1 MGKVYTIEGNTS
13 GGSTLVANGGG
24 VAAKSY
30 DSSYSRIAKIWR
42 PMYKYGEAKKVV
54 AMATK
59 YIGYLEKKTNSNLE
73 SFTANAGY
81 NNYTIFAK
89 MYNDY
94 THINVQGQPWC
105 DVFVDMMF
113 ILALGV
119 NRAKELLG
127 GFSAYT
133 PTSSNLLKGASKKEV
148 KDFDNA
154 KAGDIIFFKNSERIC
169 HTGIIRKNDNIKAD
183 NTNHSQP
190 DSVTS
195 SYNQAKF
202 KAEMRKYAGSN
213 DDYVTLAATVT
224 LSKTRNKSHAQV
236 LFVQKYLKYL
246 GYYNGVPDRVFGSK
260 TENAV
265 NKFQK
270 EVLKYKKPDGE
281 ITAKGSMWREMLG
294 IPRR

>member
-13 GGSTLVANGGG
+13 GGSTLVANGGC
-24 VAAKSY
+24 VASKSY
-30 DSSYSRIAKIWR
+30 DTGYHRIARIWR
-42 PMYKYGEAKKVV
+42 PMYKSGEAKKVV

-59 YIGYLEKKTNSNLE
+59 YIGYLEKKSNANLE

-89 MYNDY
+89 LYNDY

-119 NRAKELLG
+119 DRAKELLG

-133 PTSSNLLKGASKKEV
+133 PTSSDLLKGTCKKEV
-148 KDFDNA
+148 KDFNNA
-154 KAGDIIFFKNSERIC
+154 KPGDIIFFKDSVRIC
-169 HTGIIRKNDNIKAD
+169 HTGIIRKSNDVKAD
-183 NTNHSQP
+183 NTNHVQP
-190 DSVTS
+190 DSVSTN
-195 SYNQAKF
+195 YNQAKF

-224 LSKTRNKSHAQV
+224 LSKTRNTKHEQV
-236 LFVQKYLKYL
+236 LFVQKYLKHL
-246 GYYNGVPDRVFGSK
+246 GYYKGVPDRIFGRL
-260 TENAV
+260 TEEAV
-265 NKFQK
+265 NRYQSD
-270 EVLKYKKPDGE
+270 VLKYRKPDGE
-281 ITAKGSMWREMLG
+281 ITSKGNMWRTMLG
-294 IPRR
+294 IPKK